1 MKTLQTF
8 FAIACMAALLASCQK
23 DISKQAGRPVV
34 NSKVKTYTEDVT
46 STLAG
51 HVVNTFNVL
60 YDGSNRLTS
69 LVSATNAGDKFI
81 YNYVS
86 ANKYTFDIFSSS
98 MVTLH
103 EDFYINGSAFL
114 DSTFQYND
122 TNDTTGEKYI
132 YNGTNQVTTMKEY
145 DYRNAASILTN
156 TISYTYNTDG
166 DLLTATGTDSN
177 IDNYE
182 YYTDSSYVTPL
193 IIGPLNSNSTKK
205 FHLIKKYT
213 LISNN
218 TVVGSAMYTY
228 TFDASNRISTEKQSY
243 NGERIVLKTYTYF

>member
-1 MKTLQTF
+1 M
-8 FAIACMAALLASCQK
+8 
-23 DISKQAGRPVV
+23 
-34 NSKVKTYTEDVT
+34 
-46 STLAG
+46 
-51 HVVNTFNVL
+51 
-60 YDGSNRLTS
+60 
-69 LVSATNAGDKFI
+69 

-86 ANKYTFDIFSSS
+86 ANKYTFDIFSSN

-103 EDFYINGSAFL
+103 EDFYTNGSSFV

-145 DYRNAASILTN
+145 DYGNAASTLTN

-166 DLLTATGTDSN
+166 DLLTSSGTDSN

-182 YYTDSSYVTPL
+182 YYKDSSYVSPL
-193 IIGPLNSNSTKK
+193 IIGPLNSNSSKK
-205 FHLIKKYT
+205 FHLVKKYT
-213 LISNN
+213 SISNN
-218 TVVGSAMYTY
+218 SVVGSAMYTY

-243 NGERIVLKTYTYF
+243 NDGHIVLKTYTYF